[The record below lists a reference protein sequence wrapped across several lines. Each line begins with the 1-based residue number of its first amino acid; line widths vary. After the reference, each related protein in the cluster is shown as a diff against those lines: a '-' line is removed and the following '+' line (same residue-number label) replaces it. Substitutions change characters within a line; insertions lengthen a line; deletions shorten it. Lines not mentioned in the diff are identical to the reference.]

1 MERALGE
8 LVIGETVPGET
19 FDAQQVG
26 RDGDAAAWGSPT
38 MVTTAAMLILIL
50 RFYRNPREK
59 IIIVRKDLH
68 NKTAPTPRNDVS
80 SPLLLQGFSW
90 RSLWRIDP
98 DGLYRVLGILER
110 EKGRG
115 ERENRKNMIFSLFP
129 CTVFFWWG
137 EEGNDSCLG

>member
-1 MERALGE
+1 
-8 LVIGETVPGET
+8 
-19 FDAQQVG
+19 
-26 RDGDAAAWGSPT
+26 